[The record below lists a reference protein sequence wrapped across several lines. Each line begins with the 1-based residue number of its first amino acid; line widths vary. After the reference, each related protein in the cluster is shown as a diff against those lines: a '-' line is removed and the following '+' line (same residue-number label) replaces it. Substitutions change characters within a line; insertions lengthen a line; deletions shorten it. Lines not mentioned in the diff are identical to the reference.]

1 MTILITG
8 GAGYIG
14 SHTARLLTEL
24 GRNVV
29 VLDTLER
36 GYRDAIPGIDLVV
49 GDIADSRTVGKV
61 CRKHHVDSVI
71 HFAAYKAVGESMIE
85 PLRYYKNNVAGS
97 IALVE
102 SLLEH
107 DVSRIVFSSSA
118 AVYGTPDIAPVNED
132 APLRPQSVYAQTK
145 ADIERF
151 LASCDAVG
159 LRSVSLRYFNAAGAH
174 DSGDMGEDWT
184 ATANLV
190 PVVMKVLFGASPSL
204 DVFGDDYPTPDGS
217 CVRDYVHVSDLADA
231 HVKALDYLAT
241 GGTSMACNVG
251 TGQGTSVKQLIE
263 MTESVTGRSLP
274 HKIAPRRAGDPA
286 TVFADPTLI
295 RAILGWRATRDLRE
309 IITSAYR
316 WHERHPDGYAR

>member
-1 MTILITG
+1 MTTLITG

-14 SHTARLLTEL
+14 SHTARLLTEM

-36 GYRDAIPGIDLVV
+36 GYRDAIPDIDLVV
-49 GDIADSRTVGKV
+49 GDIADARTVGKV
-61 CRKHHVDSVI
+61 CRKYEVDSVI
-71 HFAAYKAVGESMIE
+71 HFAAYKAVGESMVE

-97 IALVE
+97 ISLVE
-102 SLLEH
+102 TLMEH
-107 DVSRIVFSSSA
+107 DVKHVVFSSSA
-118 AVYGTPDIAPVNED
+118 AVYGTPDAAPVNED
-132 APLRPQSVYAQTK
+132 APLRPESVYAQTK

-151 LASCDAVG
+151 LTSCDAVG

-174 DSGDMGEDWT
+174 ESGDMGEDWT

-190 PVVMKVLFGASPSL
+190 PVVMKVLFGAQTSL

-241 GGTSMACNVG
+241 GGKSLVCNVG
-251 TGQGTSVKQLIE
+251 TGQGTSVKQLIS
-263 MTESVTGRSLP
+263 MTESVTGRTLS
-274 HKIAPRRAGDPA
+274 HRITERRAGDPA
-286 TVFADPTLI
+286 SVYADPTLI
-295 RAILGWRATRDLRE
+295 RAVLGWRATRDLRE
-309 IITSAYR
+309 IITSAFR
-316 WHERHPDGYAR
+316 WHERHPDGYDR

>member
-24 GRNVV
+24 GRDVV

-36 GYRDAIPGIDLVV
+36 GYRDALDDIDLVV

-61 CRKHHVDSVI
+61 CRKYDVDSVI
-71 HFAAYKAVGESMIE
+71 HFAAYKAVGESMSD

-97 IALVE
+97 VSLVE

-107 DVSRIVFSSSA
+107 EVQYLVFSSSA
-118 AVYGTPDIAPVNED
+118 AVYGTPDTSPVNED
-132 APLRPQSVYAQTK
+132 AVLRPQSVYAQTK
-145 ADIERF
+145 ADVERF
-151 LASCDAVG
+151 LAASDSSG

-174 DSGDMGEDWT
+174 ESGDMGEDWS
-184 ATANLV
+184 ATENLV
-190 PVVMKVLFGASPSL
+190 PVVMKVLFGHQASL
-204 DVFGDDYPTPDGS
+204 EVFGDDYPTNDGS

-241 GGTSMACNVG
+241 GGNSLICNVG
-251 TGQGTSVKQLIE
+251 TGQGTSVKQLIA

-274 HKIAPRRAGDPA
+274 HQISGRRAGDPA
-286 TVFADPTLI
+286 SVFADPTLM
-295 RAILGWRATRDLRE
+295 RAVLGWRATRDLRE
-309 IITSAYR
+309 IISSAYR
-316 WHERHPDGYAR
+316 WHERHPDGYDR

>member
-14 SHTARLLTEL
+14 SHTARLLQEQ
-24 GRNVV
+24 GRSVV

-49 GDIADSRTVGKV
+49 GDIADARTVGKV
-61 CRKHHVDSVI
+61 CRKYGVESVI
-71 HFAAYKAVGESMIE
+71 HFAAYKAVGESMTQ
-85 PLRYYKNNVAGS
+85 PTRYYANNVSGS
-97 IALVE
+97 ISLVE
-102 SLLEH
+102 TLIEH
-107 DVSRIVFSSSA
+107 GVSRIVFSSSA
-118 AVYGTPDIAPVNED
+118 AVYGTPDTAPVNED
-132 APLRPQSVYAQTK
+132 AELRPQSVYAQTK

-151 LASCDAVG
+151 ITSCDALG

-184 ATANLV
+184 ATENLV
-190 PVVMKVLFGASPSL
+190 PVVMKVLFGAQEAL

-231 HVKALDYLAT
+231 HVKALDYLST
-241 GGTSMACNVG
+241 GGKSLVCNVG
-251 TGQGTSVKQLIE
+251 TGQGTSVKQLIA
-263 MTESVTGRSLP
+263 MAESVGGRSLP
-274 HKIAPRRAGDPA
+274 HRVVGRRAGDPA
-286 TVFADPTLI
+286 AVYADPTLI
-295 RAILGWRATRDLRE
+295 RAVLGWRATRDLRE

-316 WHERHPDGYAR
+316 WHERNPDGYDR

>member
-1 MTILITG
+1 MTTLITG

-14 SHTARLLTEL
+14 SHTARLLTEM

-36 GYRDAIPGIDLVV
+36 GYRDAIPDIDLVV
-49 GDIADSRTVGKV
+49 GDIADARTVGKV
-61 CRKHHVDSVI
+61 CRKYDVDSVI
-71 HFAAYKAVGESMIE
+71 HFAAYKAVGESMVE

-97 IALVE
+97 ISLVE
-102 SLLEH
+102 TLMEH
-107 DVSRIVFSSSA
+107 DVKHVVFSSSA
-118 AVYGTPDIAPVNED
+118 AVYGTPDAAPVNED
-132 APLRPQSVYAQTK
+132 APLRPESVYAQTK

-174 DSGDMGEDWT
+174 ESGDMGEDWT

-190 PVVMKVLFGASPSL
+190 PVVMKVLFGAQASL

-231 HVKALDYLAT
+231 HVKALNYLAT
-241 GGTSMACNVG
+241 GGKSLVCNVG
-251 TGQGTSVKQLIE
+251 TGQGTSVKQLIS
-263 MTESVTGRSLP
+263 MTESVTGRALP
-274 HKIAPRRAGDPA
+274 HRIAERRAGDPA
-286 TVFADPTLI
+286 SVYADPTLI
-295 RAILGWRATRDLRE
+295 RAVLGWRATRDLRE
-309 IITSAYR
+309 IITSAFR
-316 WHERHPDGYAR
+316 WHERHPDGYNR

>member
-24 GRNVV
+24 GRDVV

-36 GYRDAIPGIDLVV
+36 GYRDALDDIDLVV

-61 CRKHHVDSVI
+61 CRKYDVDSVI
-71 HFAAYKAVGESMIE
+71 HFAAYKAVGESMSD

-97 IALVE
+97 VSLVE

-107 DVSRIVFSSSA
+107 EVQYLVFSSSA
-118 AVYGTPDIAPVNED
+118 AVYGTPDTSPVNED
-132 APLRPQSVYAQTK
+132 SVLRPQSVYAQTK
-145 ADIERF
+145 ADVERF
-151 LASCDAVG
+151 LAASDSSG

-174 DSGDMGEDWT
+174 ESGDMGEDWS
-184 ATANLV
+184 ATENLV
-190 PVVMKVLFGASPSL
+190 PVVMKVLFGHQASL
-204 DVFGDDYPTPDGS
+204 EVFGDDYPTNDGS

-241 GGTSMACNVG
+241 GGNSLICNVG
-251 TGQGTSVKQLIE
+251 TGQGTSVKQLIA

-274 HKIAPRRAGDPA
+274 HQISGRRAGDPA
-286 TVFADPTLI
+286 SVFADPTLM
-295 RAILGWRATRDLRE
+295 RAVLGWRATRDLRE
-309 IITSAYR
+309 IISSAYR
-316 WHERHPDGYAR
+316 WHERHPDGYDR

>member
-24 GRNVV
+24 GRDVV

-36 GYRDAIPGIDLVV
+36 GYRDALDDIDLVV

-61 CRKHHVDSVI
+61 CRKYDVDSVI
-71 HFAAYKAVGESMIE
+71 HFAAYKAVGESMSD

-97 IALVE
+97 VSLVE

-107 DVSRIVFSSSA
+107 EVQYLVFSSSA
-118 AVYGTPDIAPVNED
+118 AVYGTPDTSPVNED
-132 APLRPQSVYAQTK
+132 SVLRPQSVYAQTK
-145 ADIERF
+145 ADVERF
-151 LASCDAVG
+151 LAASDSSG

-174 DSGDMGEDWT
+174 ESGDMGEDWS
-184 ATANLV
+184 ATENLV
-190 PVVMKVLFGASPSL
+190 PVVMKVLFGHQASL
-204 DVFGDDYPTPDGS
+204 EVFGDDYPTNDGS

-241 GGTSMACNVG
+241 GGNSLICNVG
-251 TGQGTSVKQLIE
+251 TGQGTSVKQLIA

-274 HKIAPRRAGDPA
+274 HQISGRRAGDPA
-286 TVFADPTLI
+286 SVFADPTLM
-295 RAILGWRATRDLRE
+295 RAVLGWRATRDLRE
-309 IITSAYR
+309 IISSAYR
-316 WHERHPDGYAR
+316 WHERHPDGYER

>member
-1 MTILITG
+1 MTTLITG

-14 SHTARLLTEL
+14 SHTAHLLTEM

-36 GYRDAIPGIDLVV
+36 GYRDAIPDVALVV
-49 GDIADSRTVGKV
+49 GDIADARTVGKV
-61 CRKHHVDSVI
+61 CRKYDVDSVI
-71 HFAAYKAVGESMIE
+71 HFAAYKAVGESMVE

-97 IALVE
+97 MSLVE
-102 SLLEH
+102 TLMEH
-107 DVSRIVFSSSA
+107 DVKHVVFSSSA
-118 AVYGTPDIAPVNED
+118 AVYGTPDATPVNED
-132 APLRPQSVYAQTK
+132 APLRPESVYAQTK

-151 LASCDAVG
+151 LTSCDAVG

-174 DSGDMGEDWT
+174 ESGDMGEDWT

-190 PVVMKVLFGASPSL
+190 PVVMKVLFGAQASL

-241 GGTSMACNVG
+241 GGKSLVCNVG
-251 TGQGTSVKQLIE
+251 TGQGTSVKQLIS
-263 MTESVTGRSLP
+263 MTESVTGRTLP
-274 HKIAPRRAGDPA
+274 NRVADRRAGDPA
-286 TVFADPTLI
+286 SVYADPTLI
-295 RAILGWRATRDLRE
+295 RAVLGWRATRDLRE
-309 IITSAYR
+309 IITSAFR
-316 WHERHPDGYAR
+316 WHERHPDGYDR